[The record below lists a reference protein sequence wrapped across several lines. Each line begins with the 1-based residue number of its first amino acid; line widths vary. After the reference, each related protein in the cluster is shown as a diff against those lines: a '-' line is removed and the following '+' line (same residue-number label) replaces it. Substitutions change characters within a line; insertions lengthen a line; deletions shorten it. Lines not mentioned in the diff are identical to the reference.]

1 MEGNNMNITE
11 DQNIGN
17 EHKAEDAGNTQ
28 SPTIST
34 SAKKVYSKPTL
45 VLPSPIQGTNGKRR
59 ILSVETTSFITPF
72 PAGLS

>member
-1 MEGNNMNITE
+1 MTITE
-11 DQNIGN
+11 EQNIAN

-45 VLPSPIQGTNGKRR
+45 VVLSQNQGTAGKNTDYY
-59 ILSVETTSFITPF
+59 LEYFTTTGPS
-72 PAGLS
+72 

>member
-1 MEGNNMNITE
+1 MTITE
-11 DQNIGN
+11 EQNIPN

-45 VLPSPIQGTNGKRR
+45 VVLSQNQGTGGKPQW
-59 ILSVETTSFITPF
+59 LPLETIPTFSPTFGP
-72 PAGLS
+72 S